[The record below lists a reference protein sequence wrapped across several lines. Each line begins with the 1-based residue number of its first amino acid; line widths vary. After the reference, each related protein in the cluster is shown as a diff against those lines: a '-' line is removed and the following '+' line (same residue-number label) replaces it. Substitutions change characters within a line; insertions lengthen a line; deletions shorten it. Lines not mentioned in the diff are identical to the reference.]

1 MNARAALLNDNR
13 ILICDAI
20 LRSIAEELDIPP
32 SKYKEA
38 VERYTSVGNWLEAGE
53 YPGTVGEP
61 SIYVQGSFRLG
72 TVVRPFRKGRDAD
85 YDIDLACE
93 LGSSTQMSS
102 AKSIKQMVGNRLKEH
117 STYREMLKPEG
128 RRCWT
133 LIYAEQDDVG
143 FHLDTL
149 PCVPNPII
157 SERVAPKYGN
167 RAIGITN
174 FVESGRQYSWGHSN
188 PNGFADWFIDCQR
201 AAFDRIAAL
210 RKQELVRRNPT
221 VFASVADV
229 PDQLVRTPL
238 QRAVQILKRHRDVR
252 FSGRPN
258 EDDKPI
264 SIIITTL
271 AALAYEQENDVISA
285 LANILD
291 KIQRYQDTEVI
302 RCVDGK
308 WFIENPTNPGENFA
322 DRWNDEGSQRAD
334 AFFEWVDWVREDLD
348 DLLNAASENEL
359 DRLLRKSF
367 GDTPGKRV
375 ASAYRGPL
383 PGAYQSPTSMFSR
396 VGRALLRF
404 DVSHRQSPRWHLQP
418 TRYSATVRA
427 RYRRNGFR
435 PTAFQ
440 SNSSPLPKRISLD
453 FEVETNVPKPYTIY
467 WQVVNTGTEA
477 ERANSLRGDFYDSEK
492 TGRSR
497 SESTL
502 YRGMHWVEAFV
513 IKDGTCVAR
522 SGEFVV
528 NIA

>member
-1 MNARAALLNDNR
+1 MNAQAAQLNDNR

-32 SKYKEA
+32 GKYKEA
-38 VERYTSVGNWLEAGE
+38 VERYTAVGKWLEGGE
-53 YPGTVGEP
+53 YPGTVGQP

-72 TVVRPFRKGRDAD
+72 TVIRPFREGRDAD

-93 LGSSTQMSS
+93 LGTSIVKSN
-102 AKSIKQMVGNRLKEH
+102 AKPIKHLVGKRLKEH
-117 STYREMLKPEG
+117 GTYREMLEPEG

-133 LIYAEQDDVG
+133 LIYAEQDGVG

-149 PCVPNPII
+149 PCVPHPIV
-157 SERVAPKYGN
+157 SEKVLPKYGSQ
-167 RAIGITN
+167 AIGITDCD
-174 FVESGRQYSWGHSN
+174 EPEGGYCWGYSN
-188 PNGFADWFIDCQR
+188 PNGFADWFLDRQR
-201 AAFDRIAAL
+201 PVFNRIAAL
-210 RKQELVRRNPT
+210 RKQQLVRRHPA
-221 VFASVADV
+221 VFASVSDV

-252 FSGRPN
+252 FSRRRN
-258 EDDKPI
+258 EADKPI

-271 AALAYEQENDVISA
+271 AAQAYEQESDVFSA

-291 KIQRYQDTEVI
+291 KIQRHQDTGII
-302 RCVDGK
+302 RCIDGK
-308 WFIENPTNPGENFA
+308 WVIENPTNPGENFA
-322 DRWNDEGSQRAD
+322 DRWNDEGSQRVD
-334 AFFEWVDWVREDLD
+334 AFFEWLDWVREDLD
-348 DLLNAASENEL
+348 DLLNVASEKEL

-367 GDTPGKRV
+367 GETPGKRV
-375 ASAYRGPL
+375 ASAYQGPL
-383 PGAYQSPTSMFSR
+383 PGAYQPSTSIFSR

-404 DVSHRQSPRWHLQP
+404 DVSHRQNPKWHLQA

-440 SNSSPLPKRISLD
+440 SNSPPLPKKIHLD
-453 FEVETNVPKPYTIY
+453 FELETNVPKPYTVY
-467 WQVVNTGTEA
+467 WQVVNTGEEA
-477 ERANSLRGDFYDSEK
+477 QRANQLRGDFYDSGK
-492 TGRSR
+492 SGRSR
-497 SESTL
+497 TESTL

-513 IKDGTCVAR
+513 VKDGVCVAR